1 MTDSDQQII
10 QNLNSPEV
18 IELLNKFKNHHDLN
32 VVDTAEIIAKLITT
46 LKLDYDTGRP
56 KLYTISGGHLGK
68 ILNIGKGVVS
78 QYLSVWNMPSES
90 KEFLKKYNL
99 SLNNAYAVSRMRG
112 RDELETISRQ
122 KDIIL
127 EKDMSSNIGS
137 GQRID
142 HLLHSINETKMILNG
157 IIISYKIP
165 KNILK
170 IIPIRDIIN
179 RDTIKEE
186 SKTYLY
192 NIGQCLRFLSPKL
205 SKLAYLKK
213 ELEFCNTMLEYNETQ
228 FCGKEINKDCLNKQI
243 KFISDEIQLIESEQ
257 KLPHIASLLMMKN
270 NLEKNI

>member
-1 MTDSDQQII
+1 MTESNQQYI

-18 IELLNKFKNHHDLN
+18 IELLDKFKKRNELN

-68 ILNIGKGVVS
+68 ILNIGKGVIS
-78 QYLSVWNMPSES
+78 QYLSVWNMPRES

-99 SLNNAYAVSRMRG
+99 SLNNAYAVSRIRG
-112 RDELETISRQ
+112 RDELETIGRQ
-122 KDIIL
+122 KDSIL
-127 EKDMSSNIGS
+127 EKDVSSHSGS
-137 GQRID
+137 GKRAD

-157 IIISYKIP
+157 IILSYKIP

-170 IIPIRDIIN
+170 IIPNREIN
-179 RDTIKEE
+179 QDTIKEE
-186 SKTYLY
+186 SKIYLY
-192 NIGQCLRFLSPKL
+192 NIQQCLRFLSPKL
-205 SKLAYLKK
+205 SKLSFFKK

-257 KLPHIASLLMMKN
+257 KLPHIASILMMKS